1 MHVSLYQHHVHVLI
15 QVKNNDRRGVDRF
28 GHDGVGLTDL
38 AMSMSSMWP
47 RRVAGLQT
55 VTSPPPGNP
64 GGTSPEFSRR
74 HIRTNQSLSAVIGGK
89 SCIRSPKGRL
99 SCCERADWD
108 RVREH

>member
-28 GHDGVGLTDL
+28 GRDGVGLTDL

-55 VTSPPPGNP
+55 VTSPLRVIPEVHHLNFR
-64 GGTSPEFSRR
+64 GGTLGLISRYR
-74 HIRTNQSLSAVIGGK
+74 LGWGKNMHTLPARPLALSRGGGLGG
-89 SCIRSPKGRL
+89 GRGQ
-99 SCCERADWD
+99 
-108 RVREH
+108 